1 MSISPLQPPGIQ
13 QHNQWDLIML
23 QGNNNL
29 SGALRLSD
37 IIHQPADQ
45 VIEYLKDKPDFFGEA
60 IAKAC
65 YQEITRQ
72 GGGAHAY
79 Q

>member
-1 MSISPLQPPGIQ
+1 
-13 QHNQWDLIML
+13 ML
-23 QGNNNL
+23 QGNSNL

-45 VIEYLKDKPDFFGEA
+45 VIEYLKDKPDYFGEA

-72 GGGAHAY
+72 RGGAHAY

>member
-1 MSISPLQPPGIQ
+1 
-13 QHNQWDLIML
+13 ML

-29 SGALRLSD
+29 WGAMRLCD

-45 VIEYLKDKPDFFGEA
+45 VIEYLKDKPDAIGEA

-72 GGGAHAY
+72 GGGHAY
-79 Q
+79 R